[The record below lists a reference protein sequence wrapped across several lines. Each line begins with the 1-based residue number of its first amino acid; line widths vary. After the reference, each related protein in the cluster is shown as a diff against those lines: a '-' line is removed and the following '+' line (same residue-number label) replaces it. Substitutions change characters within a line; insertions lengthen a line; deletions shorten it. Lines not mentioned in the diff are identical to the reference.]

1 MLKFSAPFSVNVNIN
16 CQNADKTRFET
27 KIRAN
32 DVGAS
37 IDSEKLYASANLD
50 VCVVACEEKC
60 ERVLASSIK
69 CDDAPIVRHG
79 SKITVYYPNAK
90 DTLFSVAKK
99 YHTSPTAIASANSL
113 TESVFGDGVS
123 SALSG
128 VKKLVIF

>member
-1 MLKFSAPFSVNVNIN
+1 M
-16 CQNADKTRFET
+16 
-27 KIRAN
+27 
-32 DVGAS
+32 
-37 IDSEKLYASANLD
+37 
-50 VCVVACEEKC
+50 CVVAYEEKC